1 MFDIKVVGRDEAKLL
16 IAQGWPT
23 RIVSLTN
30 DESER
35 HGLHHLHIHVNDL
48 EAIAENEF
56 YPTPDHLQS
65 VLAFTN
71 DLTDDDR
78 VLVHCRGGHRRSTAI
93 AIGILIQH
101 GMNYKKAFAY
111 VEAIRDGFMPNQLFI
126 KYIDEHFGLQSCLI
140 EHAAKHRFARESM
153 KGVGAEKP

>member
-30 DESER
+30 DEGER

-153 KGVGAEKP
+153 KGVGA

>member
-30 DESER
+30 DEGDR
-35 HGLHHLHIHVNDL
+35 HGPHHLHVHVNDL
-48 EAIAENEF
+48 EAITENEL

-65 VLAFTN
+65 VLTFTS
-71 DLTDDDR
+71 DLTEDDR
-78 VLVHCRGGHRRSTAI
+78 VLGHCLGGHRRSTAI

-101 GMNYKKAFAY
+101 GMDYKRAFAH
-111 VEAIRDGFMPNQLFI
+111 VETIRDGFMPNQLFI
-126 KYIDEHFGLQSCLI
+126 KYIDEHFGLQSRLI
-140 EHAAKHRFARESM
+140 EHAAKHRLSRESM
-153 KGVGAEKP
+153 KGTGA

>member
-1 MFDIKVVGRDEAKLL
+1 MRPNYSLL
-16 IAQGWPT
+16 KDWPT

-30 DESER
+30 DEGER
-35 HGLHHLHIHVNDL
+35 HGFRHLHIHINDL

-78 VLVHCRGGHRRSTAI
+78 VLVHCRGGHRRGTAI

-111 VEAIRDGFMPNQLFI
+111 VEAIHPHSAPAVAIPSRRITLPPCPVDFRQSVARHRHEHRQAYAGRDLRCEA
-126 KYIDEHFGLQSCLI
+126 DR
-140 EHAAKHRFARESM
+140 A
-153 KGVGAEKP
+153 